1 MIIGTITG
9 CYSTIYIA
17 NPVLLWL
24 VTRPKTG
31 PAPAAPPRAV
41 PA

>member
-24 VTRPKTG
+24 VTRQSPK
-31 PAPAAPPRAV
+31 PAARPVA
-41 PA
+41 A